1 MKLSENVTRDMLA
14 EIIELAL
21 EDMEKERLEAHA
33 AYEADK
39 ADDFHMYM
47 DTMFGLAIDMV
58 KARLSTLCDD

>member
-14 EIIELAL
+14 DIIELAL
-21 EDMEKERLEAHA
+21 EDMEKERQEAHE

-47 DTMFGLAIDMV
+47 DTMFGLAIDMIR
-58 KARLSTLCDD
+58 ARLSTLCDD